1 MKLRV
6 PPITVVLLSAFIL
19 NGCHSLT
26 RVALPDSTPPPPNA
40 AVFAQ
45 LKAGD
50 DVRVTLR
57 TGEKVTFTLAEV
69 QAEGLVAKDG
79 RRYAFSDTR
88 QIERRHI
95 SGTKITIG
103 VACVVALLSFMAYF
117 VTHFGP

>member
-1 MKLRV
+1 MRLRV
-6 PPITVVLLSAFIL
+6 LPITVILLSAFIL

-88 QIERRHI
+88 QIERQHI

-117 VTHFGP
+117 VTHF